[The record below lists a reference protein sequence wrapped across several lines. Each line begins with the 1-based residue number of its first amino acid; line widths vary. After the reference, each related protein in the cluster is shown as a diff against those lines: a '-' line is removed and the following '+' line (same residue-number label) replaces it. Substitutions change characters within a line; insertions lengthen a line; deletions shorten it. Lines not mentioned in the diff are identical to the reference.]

1 MQNKIDWRQKW
12 IGAYLGGRP
21 STSIRDSQYKG
32 LNKKWEK
39 RGKDSFDSYDYFG
52 PTLRQGGS
60 HGFLLLGREE
70 REIFVELFFEESA
83 ILLDEQDSFSE
94 RISFLFDS
102 WMMDSQHII
111 HFEHL
116 LFHQSITVF
125 SQRVYPFCNY
135 WSCWF
140 AIIFGSLLA
149 FRIFFLQR
157 GIFVGI
163 SFWSFTLHRIVPFLE
178 ENRDSLRLFVALSS
192 FETGRKLW
200 LFNKFKNKIVIPS
213 ILTR

>member
-149 FRIFFLQR
+149 FRIFFAEGYIR
-157 GIFVGI
+157 GNLILILYSSQNRPI
-163 SFWSFTLHRIVPFLE
+163 SGRKPRFPPPLCRPFLLW
-178 ENRDSLRLFVALSS
+178 NRKK
-192 FETGRKLW
+192 TM
-200 LFNKFKNKIVIPS
+200 IIQQ
-213 ILTR
+213 I

>member
-1 MQNKIDWRQKW
+1 MQDKIDWRQKW
-12 IGAYLGGRP
+12 IGVYLGGRP
-21 STSIRDSQYKG
+21 STSIRDSQYRG
-32 LNKKWEK
+32 LNRKWEK

-149 FRIFFLQR
+149 FRIFFCR
-157 GIFVGI
+157 GVYSWESHSDPLLFTE
-163 SFWSFTLHRIVPFLE
+163 SSHFWKKTAIPSASLSPFPPLKQE
-178 ENRDSLRLFVALSS
+178 ENYDYSTNLKTRSLFPLY
-192 FETGRKLW
+192 
-200 LFNKFKNKIVIPS
+200 
-213 ILTR
+213 